1 MQSDAK
7 QDEPLS
13 PEIQDAMRAL
23 IAAIRVVK
31 LYPPNNPIYSQTIQ
45 KSHESLSL
53 SLETVPEYRVG
64 VQKTFFTYLHTPMGK
79 DAQLNK
85 TIAQD
90 LFVKG
95 IREVVFTSEVSEA
108 ELLVLFRALA
118 LSSEEMAMK
127 SGISSI
133 LWENGATHIQ
143 VTEAGL
149 DEVITAQTERNREDQ
164 TVPAM
169 STGDLKP
176 STAKKE
182 ILFAGRTIVLGDIMA
197 DPAAFGAGMVELAK
211 QTRAEQESVED
222 RLLALYQEAGRKI
235 QEGNEEEAD
244 ILFEGLARSVL
255 LLEPPYRDGFIA
267 GKLYGGLDAELAG

>member
-1 MQSDAK
+1 MQNEAK
-7 QDEPLS
+7 QEEPLS

-31 LYPPNNPIYSQTIQ
+31 IYPPNNPIYFQTIK

-53 SLETVPEYRVG
+53 ALNSSPEYRVG

-118 LSSEEMAMK
+118 LSSEEMAIK

-133 LWENGATHIQ
+133 LWENGATHIK
-143 VTEAGL
+143 VTESGL
-149 DEVITAQTERNREDQ
+149 DDVITTQTERNREDKAVIE
-164 TVPAM
+164 TA
-169 STGDLKP
+169 TGVLKQ

-182 ILFAGRTIVLGDIMA
+182 ILFAGRTIVLGDIMN
-197 DPAAFGAGMVELAK
+197 D
-211 QTRAEQESVED
+211 
-222 RLLALYQEAGRKI
+222 
-235 QEGNEEEAD
+235 
-244 ILFEGLARSVL
+244 
-255 LLEPPYRDGFIA
+255 
-267 GKLYGGLDAELAG
+267 